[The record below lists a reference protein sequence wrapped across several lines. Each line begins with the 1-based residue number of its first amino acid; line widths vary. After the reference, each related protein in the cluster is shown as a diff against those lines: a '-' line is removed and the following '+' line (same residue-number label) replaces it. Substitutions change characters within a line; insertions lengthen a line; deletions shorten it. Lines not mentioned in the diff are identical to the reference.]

1 MNLKGLYH
9 QHPCKSGAGSPDQLK
24 VNSVTKINHFEESAM
39 PIWVD
44 ADACPVPI
52 REILCRAATRWQV
65 QTTFIANHVINLPS
79 SPYIKSRQVKQGFDV
94 ADNEIMDQLSPG
106 DLVITQ
112 DIPLAAEAIEKGA
125 DVFNPRGQ
133 AFTKDN
139 ISQRLAM
146 RNYMEEM
153 RNAGQVTGG
162 AAPFSQTDRKEFA
175 DKLDRWLQRNRKPG
189 NH

>member
-1 MNLKGLYH
+1 
-9 QHPCKSGAGSPDQLK
+9 
-24 VNSVTKINHFEESAM
+24 M

-52 REILCRAATRWQV
+52 REILCRAANRWQID
-65 QTTFIANHVINLPS
+65 TSFIANHVIKLPP
-79 SPYIKSRQVKQGFDV
+79 SPWIKARQVAHGFDV
-94 ADNEIMDQLSPG
+94 ADNEIMEQLANG

-112 DIPLAAEAIEKGA
+112 DIPLAAEAIEQGA

-139 ISQRLAM
+139 IRQRLAM
-146 RNYMEEM
+146 RNFMEEM

-162 AAPFSQTDRKEFA
+162 PSAFSQQDRKEFA
-175 DKLDRWLQRNRKPG
+175 DQLDRWLQK
-189 NH
+189 NHRR

>member
-1 MNLKGLYH
+1 
-9 QHPCKSGAGSPDQLK
+9 
-24 VNSVTKINHFEESAM
+24 M

-65 QTTFIANHVINLPS
+65 ETTFIANHVIKLPP
-79 SPYIKSRQVKQGFDV
+79 SPWIKSRQVPQGFDV
-94 ADNEIMDQLSPG
+94 ADNEIVAQLTGG

-112 DIPLAAEAIEKGA
+112 DIPLAAEAIEQGA

-133 AFTKDN
+133 AFTREN
-139 ISQRLAM
+139 IRQRLAM
-146 RNYMEEM
+146 RNFMEEM

-162 AAPFSQTDRKEFA
+162 PSAFSPQDRKEFA
-175 DKLDRWLQRNRKPG
+175 DQLDRWLQKHLRR
-189 NH
+189 

>member
-1 MNLKGLYH
+1 
-9 QHPCKSGAGSPDQLK
+9 
-24 VNSVTKINHFEESAM
+24 M

-52 REILCRAATRWQV
+52 REILCRAATRWQGD
-65 QTTFIANHVINLPS
+65 TTFIANHAIN
-79 SPYIKSRQVKQGFDV
+79 QM
-94 ADNEIMDQLSPG
+94 ETG

-133 AFTKDN
+133 AFTKEN
-139 ISQRLAM
+139 IRQRLAM
-146 RNYMEEM
+146 RNFMEEM

-162 AAPFSQTDRKEFA
+162 PAPFSQTDRKEFA
-175 DKLDRWLQRNRKPG
+175 DKLDRWLQQNASR
-189 NH
+189 